1 MPGRGSRVRPPR
13 QCRQETSGHRATGR
27 VAILQVAVDAKR
39 RCHTLRVTRRI
50 RDRLR
55 RRERGP
61 EWPLM
66 STVPWQDKAAQVL
79 SLRRSRWQD
88 KAQVVSLRRSR
99 LERAAVE
106 VAVVF
111 RPRTAGTSTVA

>member
-1 MPGRGSRVRPPR
+1 
-13 QCRQETSGHRATGR
+13 
-27 VAILQVAVDAKR
+27 
-39 RCHTLRVTRRI
+39 
-50 RDRLR
+50 
-55 RRERGP
+55 
-61 EWPLM
+61 M

>member
-1 MPGRGSRVRPPR
+1 MSP
-13 QCRQETSGHRATGR
+13 C
-27 VAILQVAVDAKR
+27 LQGMCAHAACVDFP

-55 RRERGP
+55 RQEGAS

-66 STVPWQDKAAQVL
+66 PTV
-79 SLRRSRWQD
+79 RWQD

-99 LERAAVE
+99 LEHAAVE

-111 RPRTAGTSTVA
+111 RTPEGRYVHRRMRCSGSDLKSGLGHLFDSQPRDARLRR